1 MIQGLICTVF
11 YRLMLIRS
19 LQSSGG
25 AERASIRIM
34 NDPKKTP
41 PPLPNIFST
50 QGLHPIDQGPS
61 SMGTETHSVAF
72 NRLNDYLQL
81 ETCSISIVKG
91 GMGDQ
96 VSQFTKDIIRIGA
109 HPRCDV
115 IINDGTV
122 SRFHC
127 EIHKH
132 EDGYRLVDEGST
144 NGTYIGQLRIR
155 DVYLHSGCEFQIGNT
170 TLSFSPQIEQISVEE
185 SAKSS
190 CGPLIGGSHQMRGI
204 YGLIDKLAPSDLSVV
219 VQGET
224 GTGKE
229 LVAQAIHERSRRA
242 DKPLVI
248 FDCSAVP
255 EHLIESELFGHEK
268 GAFSGA
274 IRTHAGVFEQADGG
288 TLFLDELGE
297 LAVSLQPKLLRALES
312 GMIRRVGGERTI
324 KVDVRV
330 ISATNRNL
338 EEMVKDQT
346 FRQDLFYRLA
356 KVQIPLPP
364 LRDREGD
371 VVMIAEHFLERL
383 NQQNQG
389 YRHIAGITPNALH
402 QLAAWSWPGNVR
414 ELRNVIERAYTFA
427 DRDMIH
433 SADLTAQ
440 IQTVQAQQVIADQG
454 KGALNFDIPDNYS
467 LKEAKERIISTFEK
481 DYLQQLL
488 DRHQNNISAVSRE
501 AGIDR
506 RHVYR
511 LMKKYGLDSL

>member
-1 MIQGLICTVF
+1 
-11 YRLMLIRS
+11 
-19 LQSSGG
+19 
-25 AERASIRIM
+25 M
-34 NDPKKTP
+34 NDPKKIP
-41 PPLPNIFST
+41 PSIPHIFST
-50 QGLHPIDQGPS
+50 QGLQA
-61 SMGTETHSVAF
+61 MGGISASLESETRSVAF
-72 NRLNDYLQL
+72 DQLNDYLQL
-81 ETCSISIVKG
+81 ETCSISVIKG
-91 GMGDQ
+91 GTN
-96 VSQFTKDIIRIGA
+96 SELLSFSKDIIRIGA

-127 EIHKH
+127 EVHKH
-132 EDGYRLVDEGST
+132 EDGYRLIDENST

-155 DVYLHSGCEFQIGNT
+155 DVYLHAGCEFQIGNT
-170 TLSFSPQIEQISVEE
+170 TLSFSPQVEKISVEE
-185 SAKSS
+185 SAQSS
-190 CGPLIGGSHQMRGI
+190 CGPLIGGSYQMRSI
-204 YGLIDKLAPSDLSVV
+204 YSLIERLAPSDLSVV
-219 VQGET
+219 IQGET

-229 LVAQAIHERSRRA
+229 LVAQAIHQLSRRA
-242 DKPLVI
+242 NKPLII

-268 GAFSGA
+268 GSFSGA
-274 IRTHAGVFEQADGG
+274 IRTHSGVFEQADGG

-297 LAVSLQPKLLRALES
+297 LSTSLQPKLLRALES
-312 GMIRRVGGERTI
+312 GMIRRVGGEQTI

-338 EEMVKDQT
+338 EEMVREQT

-356 KVQIPLPP
+356 KVQLPLPP

-371 VVMIAEHFLERL
+371 IVMIAEHFLARL
-383 NQQNQG
+383 NQQNEG
-389 YRHIAGITPNALH
+389 YRHISGITPNALH

-427 DRDMIH
+427 DREMIH
-433 SADLTAQ
+433 SADLTTQ
-440 IQTVQAQQVIADQG
+440 IQAVQAQQVVEDQG
-454 KGALNFDIPDNYS
+454 QGSLNFDIPDNYS

-511 LMKKYGLDSL
+511 LMKKYNLDSL

>member
-1 MIQGLICTVF
+1 
-11 YRLMLIRS
+11 
-19 LQSSGG
+19 
-25 AERASIRIM
+25 M

-41 PPLPNIFST
+41 PALMEIETHTLNA
-50 QGLHPIDQGPS
+50 IDDIPVSIQS
-61 SMGTETHSVAF
+61 ETHSVAF
-72 NRLNDYLQL
+72 NQLNDYLQL
-81 ETCSISIVKG
+81 ETCSISVVKG
-91 GMGDQ
+91 GTGGG
-96 VSQFTKDIIRIGA
+96 VRTFSKDIIRIGA
-109 HPRCDV
+109 HHRSDV

-132 EDGYRLVDEGST
+132 SDGYRLVDEGST

-155 DVYLHSGCEFQIGNT
+155 EVYLYAGCEFQIGNT
-170 TLSFSPQIEQISVEE
+170 TLSFSPQVEQISVEE
-185 SAKSS
+185 STQSR
-190 CGPLIGGSHQMRGI
+190 CGSLIGGSRKMRSI
-204 YGLIDKLAPSDLSVV
+204 YSLIERLAPSDLSVV
-219 VQGET
+219 IQGET

-229 LVAQAIHERSRRA
+229 LVAQAIHQHSRRA
-242 DKPLVI
+242 DQPLVI

-297 LAVSLQPKLLRALES
+297 LSISLQPKLLRALES

-324 KVDVRV
+324 KVDVRI
-330 ISATNRNL
+330 ISATNRHL
-338 EEMVKDQT
+338 DDMVKNQT

-356 KVQIPLPP
+356 KVQLPLPP
-364 LRDREGD
+364 LREREGD

-383 NQQNQG
+383 NQQNKG
-389 YRHIAGITPNALH
+389 YRYISGITPNALH
-402 QLAAWSWPGNVR
+402 QLAAWSWPGNIR

-427 DRDMIH
+427 DREMIH
-433 SADLTAQ
+433 SADLTTQ
-440 IQTVQAQQVIADQG
+440 IQTVQAHQVIEDQG
-454 KGALNFDIPDNYS
+454 QGSLNFDIPESCS

-488 DRHQNNISAVSRE
+488 ERHNNISAVSRE

-511 LMKKYGLDSL
+511 LMKKYGLESL